1 MSDAT
6 EQELID
12 RPDRGQAAVMHR
24 YHGRRAVLSTKHH
37 KLALIGPNLQ
47 RHVGLVVDAV
57 PVDTDRLGTFTGDK
71 ARSGSAWETAVAKAR
86 LGMNA
91 AGVRLGLASEGSIG
105 PPPGVAFV
113 LAARELVVLVDDERG
128 LVVGESAI
136 GYDIITIA
144 ADVAPGDDIERL
156 LQRGAFPEH
165 GMIVR
170 PAAGPPA
177 PLHKGIHDRSGLDDA
192 IRACAAVSPDGRAH
206 IETDLR
212 AHHCPSRRPTIAAAA
227 HRLAQRLAA
236 LCPMCA
242 TPGWGVVRVELGVP
256 CQHCRRPVQLPS
268 ADVFGCAACTF
279 EQTLTRPE
287 SRGADPGRCSWC
299 NP

>member
-1 MSDAT
+1 MSNPPAGVEPDL
-6 EQELID
+6 ERQPRLD
-12 RPDRGQAAVMHR
+12 RHPYRAST
-24 YHGRRAVLSTKHH
+24 AVLATMHD
-37 KLALIGPNLQ
+37 KLPLIAPAMLTA
-47 RHVGLVVDAV
+47 VGLDVRDVH
-57 PVDTDRLGTFTGDK
+57 VDTDRLGTFTGDV
-71 ARSGSAWETAVAKAR
+71 ARLGTPWETAVAKAR

-113 LAARELVVLVDDERG
+113 VAARELVVLVDDERG

-212 AHHCPSRRPTIAAAA
+212 AHHCPSRRPIIAAAA
-227 HRLAQRLAA
+227 HRLAERLAA